1 MRQINLKFKRAIFL
15 FMVAFASICNYAHAQ
30 VATIT
35 SFNPLAARPG
45 DGLTIIGTNFN
56 TTAANNIVYFG
67 TVRASVAAATATSLV
82 VSVPDGA
89 IYILLLFKTVVL
101 VYHLV
106 VGQVL
111 SLFIALPKMR

>member
-1 MRQINLKFKRAIFL
+1 
-15 FMVAFASICNYAHAQ
+15 MVAFASICNYAHAQ

-89 IYILLLFKTVVL
+89 IYGPITIQNSSTGLSTRSRASFIPIYSPAKNADNKQRFLFKSR
-101 VYHLV
+101 YYN
-106 VGQVL
+106 
-111 SLFIALPKMR
+111 R